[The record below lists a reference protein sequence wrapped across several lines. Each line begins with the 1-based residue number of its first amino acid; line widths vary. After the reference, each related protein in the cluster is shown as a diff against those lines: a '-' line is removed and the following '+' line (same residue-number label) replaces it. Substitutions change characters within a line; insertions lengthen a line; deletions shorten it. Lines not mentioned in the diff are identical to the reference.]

1 MSVLLA
7 KPVFGRVNDG
17 NAKRTDVKAYE
28 KKGVLIGIKS
38 QLRAWPGF

>member
-17 NAKRTDVKAYE
+17 NVKRTDVKAHE
-28 KKGVLIGIKS
+28 KKGSFDWG
-38 QLRAWPGF
+38 